1 MKQYDLDDEFDT
13 VANFLI
19 LSLQT
24 EQILPQLPVNFFP
37 FSTLLV
43 MCLQF
48 IHVQEVAAEFGK
60 MDEKISL
67 SMAKHNL
74 TYLELLRTLAVDCDQ
89 FILFVRDKSFGGQRD
104 KWPARYYM

>member
-48 IHVQEVAAEFGK
+48 IHAG
-60 MDEKISL
+60 S
-67 SMAKHNL
+67 
-74 TYLELLRTLAVDCDQ
+74 R
-89 FILFVRDKSFGGQRD
+89 R
-104 KWPARYYM
+104 